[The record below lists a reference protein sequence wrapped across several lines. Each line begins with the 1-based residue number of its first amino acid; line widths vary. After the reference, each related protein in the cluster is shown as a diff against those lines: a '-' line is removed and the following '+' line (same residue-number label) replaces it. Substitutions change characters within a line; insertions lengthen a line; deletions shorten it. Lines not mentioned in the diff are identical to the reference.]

1 MTSIVN
7 ALKAVALAATL
18 TAVLLLSSGCF
29 MVVTGTPP
37 PVGVPAL

>member
-29 MVVTGTPP
+29 MVGTGTPP
-37 PVGVPAL
+37 TAARPL